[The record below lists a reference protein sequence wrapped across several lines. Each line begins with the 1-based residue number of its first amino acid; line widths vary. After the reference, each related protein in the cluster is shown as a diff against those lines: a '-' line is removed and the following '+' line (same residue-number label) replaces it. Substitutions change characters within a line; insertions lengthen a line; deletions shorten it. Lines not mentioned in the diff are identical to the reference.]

1 MKQQSPSH
9 LLINKSYD
17 LIAVIF
23 GIGKSL
29 FDLKTVGCFLLVR
42 LCGFYPST
50 TSKIT
55 TLLPIEANI
64 PE

>member
-1 MKQQSPSH
+1 
-9 LLINKSYD
+9 LINKSYD

-29 FDLKTVGCFLLVR
+29 FDVKTVGFLIVQH
-42 LCGFYPST
+42 CGFYPSA